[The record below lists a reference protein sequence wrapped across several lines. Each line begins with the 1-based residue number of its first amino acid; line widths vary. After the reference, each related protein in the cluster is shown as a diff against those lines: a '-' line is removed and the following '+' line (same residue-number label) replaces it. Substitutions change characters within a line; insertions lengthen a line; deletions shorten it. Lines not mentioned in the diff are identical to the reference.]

1 MRFTS
6 TTSADGVTGQ
16 SFTLNEIP
24 GVLWTP
30 DHAIGPRPLIAMGH
44 GGGQH
49 KRAPGITARAARFAA
64 EGGFAV
70 VAIDAPNHG
79 DRPQDAAFTRVR
91 EELRAGMAA
100 GREPAGVVAAMHD
113 LLAGQAVADWQQV
126 ITAVQEL
133 EHVDNGPVGYWGVS
147 MGTGLGVPLLAAE
160 PRIGAAVLGLVGL
173 SGLAEA
179 AAKVT
184 VPVQFLLQWD
194 DELVPR
200 DEGLA
205 LFGALASAEKT
216 LHANLGGHRH
226 IPTFEIDDARQFFS
240 RHLSPDRPPLST

>member
-1 MRFTS
+1 
-6 TTSADGVTGQ
+6 
-16 SFTLNEIP
+16 
-24 GVLWTP
+24 
-30 DHAIGPRPLIAMGH
+30 
-44 GGGQH
+44 
-49 KRAPGITARAARFAA
+49 
-64 EGGFAV
+64 
-70 VAIDAPNHG
+70 
-79 DRPQDAAFTRVR
+79 
-91 EELRAGMAA
+91 
-100 GREPAGVVAAMHD
+100 MHD

-133 EHVDNGPVGYWGVS
+133 EHVGNGPVGYWGVS